1 VLATLCMTAWHTR
14 IGKISIMKRGTM
26 TPDLQAPAKGYGKT
40 LLFWNG
46 HLIGKADEPI
56 FAGGS

>member
-1 VLATLCMTAWHTR
+1 MTAWHTR